1 MDKWSHANSCCL
13 CTRTRLHQHRHSDK
27 TDKNNTFDETTT
39 QNNRPEIF
47 ITELVKVQAGVS
59 TTPGFVRKIINRTC
73 SPPVSSQLHWT
84 FRELEIF
91 IVNISYWE
99 PPPPPRDC
107 IDCLPLTG
115 ETDGDT
121 TTSTTSTT
129 SIPSISSI
137 SSSTERTVLESVTGC
152 GEGEACQPRVHNSQH
167 NLGKI
172 RII

>member
-1 MDKWSHANSCCL
+1 MLTHVVY
-13 CTRTRLHQHRHSDK
+13 TRTLVHQHRHSDK
-27 TDKNNTFDETTT
+27 TDNNKTFDETTT
-39 QNNRPEIF
+39 ENTRPDIF
-47 ITELVKVQAGVS
+47 ITELLKVQTSVG
-59 TTPGFVRKIINRTC
+59 TTPAFVRKTINRT
-73 SPPVSSQLHWT
+73 SYPQSIKWNLQRAESSVL
-84 FRELEIF
+84 
-91 IVNISYWE
+91 IVYISYWE

-121 TTSTTSTT
+121 TTSTTS
-129 SIPSISSI
+129 IPSISSI

-152 GEGEACQPRVHNSQH
+152 GDGEACQPRVHNSQH